1 MREPRQHDWIG
12 VAPRIEASFGPV
24 MRAAIDQADSVARR
38 IASAP
43 PREQGGEAVED
54 IAHRAYVRTVPD
66 DGSELPLIVAN
77 LLRQLIEHLDEN
89 PLGDPR
95 ETGPT
100 EGQDILLDVC
110 LDGHY
115 YTLARSPEHV
125 KSDGVTLSP
134 RETEIV
140 RLVARGLPTKAIA
153 NVLDVSLWTVST
165 HLRRVF
171 AKLQVNSRAEMVARA
186 LAEGLI

>member
-1 MREPRQHDWIG
+1 
-12 VAPRIEASFGPV
+12 
-24 MRAAIDQADSVARR
+24 
-38 IASAP
+38 
-43 PREQGGEAVED
+43 VED
-54 IAHRAYVRTVPD
+54 IEQRPPLRA
-66 DGSELPLIVAN
+66 LPGACVNHSPAVTN
-77 LLRQLIEHLDEN
+77 LLRQLLAHLDERSTTSQADI
-89 PLGDPR
+89 PAS
-95 ETGPT
+95 
-100 EGQDILLDVC
+100 EGQDILLDIR

-115 YTLARSPEHV
+115 YTLARTADASHREGI
-125 KSDGVTLSP
+125 SLSP

>member
-1 MREPRQHDWIG
+1 MEAFSERAQLRALPRDREDLSPV
-12 VAPRIEASFGPV
+12 VA
-24 MRAAIDQADSVARR
+24 D
-38 IASAP
+38 
-43 PREQGGEAVED
+43 
-54 IAHRAYVRTVPD
+54 
-66 DGSELPLIVAN
+66 
-77 LLRQLIEHLDEN
+77 LLRQLLEHLSEHA
-89 PLGDPR
+89 PGDPPDAS
-95 ETGPT
+95 GA
-100 EGQDILLDVC
+100 EGQDILLDIR

-115 YTLARSPEHV
+115 YTLART
-125 KSDGVTLSP
+125 SDTPHRDGITLSP

>member
-1 MREPRQHDWIG
+1 VEELSERARLRPLPASYTDLPPD
-12 VAPRIEASFGPV
+12 VA
-24 MRAAIDQADSVARR
+24 D
-38 IASAP
+38 
-43 PREQGGEAVED
+43 
-54 IAHRAYVRTVPD
+54 
-66 DGSELPLIVAN
+66 
-77 LLRQLIEHLDEN
+77 LLRQLIAQLSD
-89 PLGDPR
+89 GTRDDR
-95 ETGPT
+95 RDSAAT
-100 EGQDILLDVC
+100 EGQDILLDIC
-110 LDGHY
+110 LDGHT
-115 YTLARSPEHV
+115 YTLARTADHTQR
-125 KSDGVTLSP
+125 DGISLSP

>member
-1 MREPRQHDWIG
+1 MEAHSQRAQLRALPQDG
-12 VAPRIEASFGPV
+12 GDLPPVVA
-24 MRAAIDQADSVARR
+24 D
-38 IASAP
+38 
-43 PREQGGEAVED
+43 
-54 IAHRAYVRTVPD
+54 
-66 DGSELPLIVAN
+66 
-77 LLRQLIEHLDEN
+77 LLRQLLEQLDEHA
-89 PLGDPR
+89 LAGSAHAS
-95 ETGPT
+95 GV
-100 EGQDILLDVC
+100 EGQDILLDIRM
-110 LDGHY
+110 DGHS
-115 YTLARSPEHV
+115 YTLARTADTTQR
-125 KSDGVTLSP
+125 DGISLSP